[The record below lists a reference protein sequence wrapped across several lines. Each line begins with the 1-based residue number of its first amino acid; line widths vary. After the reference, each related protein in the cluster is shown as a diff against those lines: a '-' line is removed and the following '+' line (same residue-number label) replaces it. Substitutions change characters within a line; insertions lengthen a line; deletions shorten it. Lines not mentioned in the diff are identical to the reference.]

1 MPLPNNNASMIK
13 VKYYSLVLLFALLTI
28 YSRAQKDSS
37 TSAHRYAEAMEATM
51 QDFKKVKSDTTL
63 AVIEQLAKYDTLL
76 KGEIYDYYK
85 FGLTHRKKAFEWNL
99 LSSKITF
106 WVVIILVFT
115 GIIFAGIQFY
125 VALKEKPHRQS
136 AAAISVQTES
146 ATAPTPGET
155 YDALKTELVA
165 SAKGIKVSS
174 PVLGVIILVISLL
187 FFYLYLAYVYP
198 IQENF

>member
-1 MPLPNNNASMIK
+1 MSHIR
-13 VKYYSLVLLFALLTI
+13 YYFFVLLFALLTN
-28 YSRAQKDSS
+28 YSRAQKDSG
-37 TSAHRYAEAMEATM
+37 TSAHRFSEAMEATM

-85 FGLTHRKKAFEWNL
+85 FGLAHRKKAFEWNL

>member
-1 MPLPNNNASMIK
+1 MVQRIRFFICSFSFFVFISGAHGQTDTTGQAK
-13 VKYYSLVLLFALLTI
+13 RFADALHT
-28 YSRAQKDSS
+28 
-37 TSAHRYAEAMEATM
+37 TVH
-51 QDFKKVKSDTTL
+51 DFHKTAAGDTTL
-63 AVIEQLAKYDTLL
+63 QVIERLSKYDTLL
-76 KGEIYDYYK
+76 KRELYNYYK
-85 FGLTHRKKAFEWNL
+85 FGLDHRKMAFEWNL

-125 VALKEKPHRQS
+125 VALKGNANKKLTSLGEAS
-136 AAAISVQTES
+136 SE
-146 ATAPTPGET
+146 TAQF
-155 YDALKTELVA
+155 LKTELEA
-165 SAKGIKVSS
+165 GTQGIKISS

>member
-1 MPLPNNNASMIK
+1 MLRPNNYAPMREIR
-13 VKYYSLVLLFALLTI
+13 YYVLILLFALATNA
-28 YSRAQKDSS
+28 SRAQKDSDTS
-37 TSAHRYAEAMEATM
+37 THRFSQAMQATM
-51 QDFKKVKSDTTL
+51 QDFRKVKSDTTL
-63 AVIEQLAKYDTLL
+63 AVIEGLAKYDTLL

-85 FGLTHRKKAFEWNL
+85 FGLAHRKKAFEWNL

-106 WVVIILVFT
+106 WVVVILVFT

-125 VALKEKPHRQS
+125 IALKEKRHRQPS
-136 AAAISVQTES
+136 MTTPA
-146 ATAPTPGET
+146 PGET

-165 SAKGIKVSS
+165 GARGIKVSS